1 MNQRKQLAILFAAIL
16 VIAGIVGGLLADITV
31 SADGAVTINGHQV
44 LGGIAYVDELR
55 ATGSSGLALYDAA
68 GDDGLRVLEGGN
80 VTASGS
86 ISATSLHINPP
97 TTSKAQLRFEAS
109 AAVDPSAPN
118 SGDLWF
124 NGTNLNFYNGSL
136 TNDLLLSTRVETLV
150 YTSGTPGAG
159 EFTHALTQDP
169 SIGNAVI
176 EDITVVKTR
185 ISGGLARVQLFV
197 EISYLQEDDTF
208 NVTLAPGTLTSSF
221 LPRVRA
227 FRPTLN
233 VVAYVLVTWVSA
245 DIVSVNRDNN
255 IDGDSPAYFIIDG
268 IGTW

>member
-1 MNQRKQLAILFAAIL
+1 MKKRTISLIVVVSLIINLIMSLGFNQGEIFSPF
-16 VIAGIVGGLLADITV
+16 GWTVGGRK
-31 SADGAVTINGHQV
+31 V
-44 LGGIAYVDELR
+44 LGDTVYVDTIR
-55 ATGSSGLALYDAA
+55 ALGSDGLKLYDVL
-68 GDDGLRVLEGGN
+68 GNDGLQILEGGN

-97 TTSKAQLRFEAS
+97 TTSRAQLRLEAS

-159 EFTHALTQDP
+159 EFTHSLTQGT
-169 SIGNAVI
+169 SSGNAFI
-176 EDITVVKTR
+176 EDITVIKR
-185 ISGGLARVQLFV
+185 NIGGGLAHCQLFV
-197 EISYLQEDDTF
+197 EVSYLGQDNMFTITF
-208 NVTLAPGTLTSSF
+208 APGTLTSSF

-233 VVAYVLVTWVSA
+233 VVAYIYVAFTSPEVVTL
-245 DIVSVNRDNN
+245 NRDNN
-255 IDGDSPAYFIIDG
+255 ITGDSPVYFIIDG

>member
-1 MNQRKQLAILFAAIL
+1 MVYYRNGVKVSDVHTHADDGQGGQLDQSAMNLTAA
-16 VIAGIVGGLLADITV
+16 
-31 SADGAVTINGHQV
+31 AV
-44 LGGIAYVDELR
+44 
-55 ATGSSGLALYDAA
+55 ATGEAVRQDEFSQEHSNA
-68 GDDGLRVLEGGN
+68 GAHV
-80 VTASGS
+80 
-86 ISATSLHINPP
+86 
-97 TTSKAQLRFEAS
+97 
-109 AAVDPSAPN
+109 
-118 SGDLWF
+118 
-124 NGTNLNFYNGSL
+124 
-136 TNDLLLSTRVETLV
+136 LSTRVETLV

-197 EISYLQEDDTF
+197 DISYLQEDDIF
-208 NVTLAPGTLTSSF
+208 NVTFAPGTLTSSF

-233 VVAYVLVTWVSA
+233 VVAYVLITWVSA

-255 IDGDSPAYFIIDG
+255 IDGDSPIYFIIDG